1 MSRRTPKISQ
11 LLSGLSDEFRIQS
24 TNTVLFHQLIAD
36 YLGLNITD
44 HKCLNYLI
52 DLGPLTAGRLAE
64 LTHLTTGAIT
74 GVIDRLEKAGFVR
87 RVKDP
92 NDRRRVII
100 ECVPESMA
108 RLQGV
113 FEPLG
118 RMTDEICLSYSEE
131 ELVFLLAFM
140 KKING
145 RFQQELASFQANL
158 GRLDDDN

>member
-11 LLSGLSDEFRIQS
+11 LLSELSDEFRAQS

-52 DLGPLTAGRLAE
+52 DRGPLTAGKLAE

-74 GVIDRLEKAGFVR
+74 GVIDRLEQAGFVR

-92 NDRRRVII
+92 RDRRRVII
-100 ECVPESMA
+100 ERVPESLA
-108 RLQGV
+108 KLEAI
-113 FEPLG
+113 FAPLG
-118 RMTDEICLSYSEE
+118 RMTADICEPYSED
-131 ELVFLLAFM
+131 ELHFLLAFM
-140 KKING
+140 KKINS
-145 RFQQELASFQANL
+145 RFQQELSSFKQTL
-158 GRLDDDN
+158 GRTDG